1 MEYNILSVHDVFV
14 FQLVKNSMP
23 PNFYERYNND
33 GKTAKQVFIDTHGIL
48 VKEGSKWLTK
58 TSESC
63 SVVAALVAAVAF
75 TTSTAI
81 PGGPD
86 QNTGIPLLLKQPAFK
101 LYAVTSVVALCSS
114 VTALI
119 LFLSILT
126 SRFEEK
132 DFVTDLP
139 RKLLIGLTTLFTS
152 IASVLVSFCAGHFF
166 IVERRMR
173 FAVYPIYAA
182 TCLPV
187 SFFALV
193 QLPLYFD
200 LSLAMFRKVP
210 QRSYK
215 VFFH

>member
-1 MEYNILSVHDVFV
+1 MAKYSFCLCA

-23 PNFYERYNND
+23 PNFYERYNKH
-33 GKTAKQVFIDTHGIL
+33 GKTAKQIFLETHGL
-48 VKEGSKWLTK
+48 LAKEGSKWLTR

-63 SVVAALVAAVAF
+63 SVVAALVASVAF
-75 TTSTAI
+75 STSTDI

-86 QNTGIPLLLKQPAFK
+86 QNTGKPLFLGRPAFNIFTIAS
-101 LYAVTSVVALCSS
+101 LVALCSS
-114 VTALI
+114 VTSLV

-126 SRFEEK
+126 SRFQAR
-132 DFVTDLP
+132 DFVVDLP
-139 RKLLIGLTTLFTS
+139 RKLLLGLTSLLTS
-152 IASVLVSFCAGHFF
+152 IAAVLVSFCAAHYFT
-166 IVERRMR
+166 VEGGLKY
-173 FAVYPIYAA
+173 AVFPIYAV

-200 LSLAMFRKVP
+200 LMLAMFRNVP

-215 VFFH
+215 VSSH